1 MEKLEFTQG
10 LLNFANKIEKKF
22 LIDGLLPSLQILVN
36 IGFIY
41 TLELRKSRDQK
52 SPFGSVYSTDY
63 IYKGVVRLGR
73 I

>member
-36 IGFIY
+36 IGLIY
-41 TLELRKSRDQK
+41 ILELRKSRDQK
-52 SPFGSVYSTDY
+52 GPFGSVYSTDY
-63 IYKGVVRLGR
+63 IYQGVVRSRR

>member
-41 TLELRKSRDQK
+41 TLELRKSRDKK

-63 IYKGVVRLGR
+63 IYQGVVRSRR

>member
-36 IGFIY
+36 IGLIY
-41 TLELRKSRDQK
+41 IS
-52 SPFGSVYSTDY
+52 
-63 IYKGVVRLGR
+63 
-73 I
+73 